1 MNIQANSSNVGLIP
15 NPKKAF
21 TKQQLSNDGLNQKQ
35 ATDSPQSGQL
45 SKNGVSRAK
54 LFEQIESLDNSQ
66 QTNFRASDIENK
78 NQKSIQYY
86 IDNQALENQET
97 RDELREQLGID
108 LTV

>member
-1 MNIQANSSNVGLIP
+1 MNIQANLSNVGLIT
-15 NPKKAF
+15 NTKKAV
-21 TKQQLSNDGLNQKQ
+21 TKQPVSNEGLDQKQ
-35 ATDSPQSGQL
+35 ATDSQQSAQL
-45 SKNGVSRAK
+45 SFNGVDRAE

-66 QTNFRASDIENK
+66 QTSFRASDIENK

-108 LTV
+108 FTV